1 TDGDGND
8 TDVGATAGLSNFAFN
23 ASATN
28 MTQTNAAANAIF
40 KLNGLTVQSQ
50 DNTTSTAIP
59 GVTLTLKDTTTTPL
73 TLKVDADTSAAVNA
87 FNAFITGYN
96 QFRTTVNS
104 LTNYNAAT
112 KTAGTLLGDFTVRS
126 IVTQV
131 EDILRNDVGGV
142 NGAFTNMATIG
153 LKTNANGT
161 YTLDTAK
168 FKEVLTEQPETVSK
182 LFAALGVPTD
192 SGISYHSSTSD

>member
-1 TDGDGND
+1 
-8 TDVGATAGLSNFAFN
+8 
-23 ASATN
+23 
-28 MTQTNAAANAIF
+28 
-40 KLNGLTVQSQ
+40 NGLTVQSQ

-59 GVTLTLKDTTTTPL
+59 GVTLTLKETTSSPL
-73 TLKVDADTSAAVNA
+73 TLKVEADTSAAVNA
-87 FNAFITGYN
+87 FNTFIAGYN
-96 QFRTTVNS
+96 QFRTMVNT

-131 EDILRNDVGGV
+131 EGILRNDVGGV
-142 NGAFTNMATIG
+142 NGEYTSMAAIG

-168 FKEVLTEQPETVSK
+168 FKEILTEQPETVS
-182 LFAALGVPTD
+182 
-192 SGISYHSSTSD
+192 